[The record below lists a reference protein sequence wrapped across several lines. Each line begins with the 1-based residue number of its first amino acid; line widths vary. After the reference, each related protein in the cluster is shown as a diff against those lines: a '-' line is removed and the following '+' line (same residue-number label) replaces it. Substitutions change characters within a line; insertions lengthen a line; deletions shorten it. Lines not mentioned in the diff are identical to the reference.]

1 MWDEELEKAML
12 FYVIFEKEDYL
23 LDEEDFVN
31 ERNKKIIRAIN
42 ELKAEKQEISIMS
55 IKSKIR
61 ANGKQV
67 LDYLTT
73 LGEYIRTTSVEEVYT
88 RLIEM
93 SKKRKLLK
101 LLETEKQNIVDCENV
116 DILAEKI
123 VKDINKI
130 EQINEKEKTFVEQV
144 ADVMSKIEEN
154 TLKGTDYSLY
164 TGITDLDNMMC
175 GLHRQELTIIGA
187 RPGVGK
193 TTLALQIAEYIASKG
208 IETAFIS
215 LEMSDFQII
224 QKMITTKTRVNS
236 YKMRLGTLETQD
248 LEKIGIAGAE
258 IAELPIHLV
267 TRARTI
273 QHIENIARKLK
284 NKSDLGL
291 LVIDYIQ
298 LIKNNSKFN
307 NREQEVADITRTLKL
322 LSLELDIP
330 IIGLCQLNRN
340 ASKAEPTLA
349 DLRESGSIE
358 QDADNVLFLYR
369 ENENEENIVDV
380 TLKIAKQRAG
390 ETGKIYL
397 KFNKAN
403 SEFKGVIRC

>member
-123 VKDINKI
+123 VK
-130 EQINEKEKTFVEQV
+130 T
-144 ADVMSKIEEN
+144 
-154 TLKGTDYSLY
+154 
-164 TGITDLDNMMC
+164 
-175 GLHRQELTIIGA
+175 
-187 RPGVGK
+187 
-193 TTLALQIAEYIASKG
+193 
-208 IETAFIS
+208 
-215 LEMSDFQII
+215 
-224 QKMITTKTRVNS
+224 
-236 YKMRLGTLETQD
+236 
-248 LEKIGIAGAE
+248 
-258 IAELPIHLV
+258 
-267 TRARTI
+267 
-273 QHIENIARKLK
+273 
-284 NKSDLGL
+284 
-291 LVIDYIQ
+291 
-298 LIKNNSKFN
+298 
-307 NREQEVADITRTLKL
+307 
-322 LSLELDIP
+322 
-330 IIGLCQLNRN
+330 
-340 ASKAEPTLA
+340 
-349 DLRESGSIE
+349 
-358 QDADNVLFLYR
+358 
-369 ENENEENIVDV
+369 
-380 TLKIAKQRAG
+380 
-390 ETGKIYL
+390 
-397 KFNKAN
+397 
-403 SEFKGVIRC
+403 

>member
-1 MWDEELEKAML
+1 MWDEEIEKAML
-12 FYVIFEKEDYL
+12 YYVVYEKEDYL
-23 LDEEDFVN
+23 LDEDDFIN

-42 ELKAEKQEISIMS
+42 ELKAEKKEITTMS
-55 IKSKIR
+55 IKSKIK

-73 LGEYIRTTSVEEVYT
+73 LGEYIRTTSAEEVYT
-88 RLIEM
+88 KLMEM
-93 SKKRKLLK
+93 SKKRKLLR
-101 LLETEKQNIVDCENV
+101 LLETEKQEVIDCENV

-123 VKDINKI
+123 IKDINKI
-130 EQINEKEKTFVEQV
+130 EQIDEKEQTFLQQV
-144 ADVMSKIEEN
+144 VDVMSKIEEN
-154 TLKGTDYSLY
+154 TLKGIDYSLY

-224 QKMITTKTRVNS
+224 QKMITKRTKVNG
-236 YKMRLGTLETQD
+236 YKMRLGTLEEKD
-248 LEKIGIAGAE
+248 IEKISVAGAE
-258 IAELPIHLV
+258 IAELPIHLI
-267 TRARTI
+267 TSARTI

-284 NKSDLGL
+284 NKNNLGL

-298 LIKNNSKFN
+298 LIKNKGKFN

-330 IIGLCQLNRN
+330 IIR
-340 ASKAEPTLA
+340 TL
-349 DLRESGSIE
+349 S
-358 QDADNVLFLYR
+358 
-369 ENENEENIVDV
+369 
-380 TLKIAKQRAG
+380 T
-390 ETGKIYL
+390 
-397 KFNKAN
+397 
-403 SEFKGVIRC
+403 

>member
-12 FYVIFEKEDYL
+12 YYLIFEKEEYL

-31 ERNKKIIRAIN
+31 ERNKKIIKAIN
-42 ELKAEKQEISIMS
+42 ELKAEKQETSIMS

-67 LDYLTT
+67 LDYLTS
-73 LGEYIRTTSVEEVYT
+73 LGEYIRTTSAEEVYAK
-88 RLIEM
+88 LIEM
-93 SKKRKLLK
+93 SKKRKLVK
-101 LLETEKQNIVDCENV
+101 LLETEKQSIIDCENV

-123 VKDINKI
+123 VKEINKI
-130 EQINEKEKTFVEQV
+130 EQINEKEKTFIEQV
-144 ADVMSKIEEN
+144 VNVMEQIEQN

-164 TGITDLDNMMC
+164 TGITDLDNIMC
-175 GLHRQELTIIGA
+175 GLHKQELTIIGA

-208 IETAFIS
+208 TEIAFIS
-215 LEMSDFQII
+215 LEMSEYQII
-224 QKMITTKTRVNS
+224 QKMLTSKTKVNS
-236 YKMRLGTLETQD
+236 YKMRLGTLEEQD
-248 LEKIGIAGAE
+248 LEKISIAGAK
-258 IAELPIHLV
+258 IAELPIHLI
-267 TRARTI
+267 TNARTI

-284 NKSDLGL
+284 NKNNLGL

-298 LIKNNSKFN
+298 LIKNKGKFN

-369 ENENEENIVDV
+369 ENENEENIVDI

>member
-73 LGEYIRTTSVEEVYT
+73 LGEDIRTTSVEEVYT
-88 RLIEM
+88 RLSEM

>member
-130 EQINEKEKTFVEQV
+130 EQINKKEKTFVEQV

>member
-1 MWDEELEKAML
+1 MWDEEIEKAML
-12 FYVIFEKEDYL
+12 YYIVFEKEDYL

-31 ERNKKIIRAIN
+31 ERNKKIIKAIN
-42 ELKAEKQEISIMS
+42 ELKAEKQDISMMA

-101 LLETEKQNIVDCENV
+101 LLDTEKQNVADCENV

-123 VKDINKI
+123 IKDINKI

-144 ADVMSKIEEN
+144 TDVMSKIEEN
-154 TLKGTDYSLY
+154 KLKGIDYSLY
-164 TGITDLDNMMC
+164 TGITDLDNITC

-224 QKMITTKTRVNS
+224 QKMIAKRTKVNS
-236 YKMRLGTLETQD
+236 YKMRLGTLEEQD
-248 LEKIGIAGAE
+248 LERIGMAGAE
-258 IAELPIHLV
+258 IA
-267 TRARTI
+267 
-273 QHIENIARKLK
+273 
-284 NKSDLGL
+284 
-291 LVIDYIQ
+291 
-298 LIKNNSKFN
+298 
-307 NREQEVADITRTLKL
+307 
-322 LSLELDIP
+322 
-330 IIGLCQLNRN
+330 
-340 ASKAEPTLA
+340 
-349 DLRESGSIE
+349 
-358 QDADNVLFLYR
+358 
-369 ENENEENIVDV
+369 
-380 TLKIAKQRAG
+380 
-390 ETGKIYL
+390 
-397 KFNKAN
+397 
-403 SEFKGVIRC
+403 

>member
-349 DLRESGSIE
+349 DLRESGAIE

-369 ENENEENIVDV
+369 ENENEENVVDI

-403 SEFKGVIRC
+403 SEFKGVMRC

>member
-1 MWDEELEKAML
+1 MWDEEIEKAML
-12 FYVIFEKEDYL
+12 YYIIFEKEDYL

-193 TTLALQIAEYIASKG
+193 TTLALQIAEYIAKKG

-215 LEMSDFQII
+215 LEMSEYQII
-224 QKMITTKTRVNS
+224 QKMLMKKTRVNS
-236 YKMRLGTLETQD
+236 YKMRLGTLEEQD
-248 LEKIGIAGAE
+248 LEKISFASAE
-258 IAELPIHLV
+258 IAELPIHLI
-267 TRARTI
+267 TKARTI

-284 NKSDLGL
+284 NKNNLGL

-298 LIKNNSKFN
+298 LIKNKGKFN

-358 QDADNVLFLYR
+358 QDADNVLFLYK
-369 ENENEENIVDV
+369 ENENEDNIVDI